1 MSTPASGRILVID
14 DEPAMCTLL
23 EDGLRE
29 YRHTVESV
37 ATGDA
42 AMSALA
48 DGEFDMVITDLRLRD
63 ESGLA
68 LCKRIV
74 ARLPDLPVV
83 VITAFGNF
91 EAAVAAIRAGAY
103 DFVSKP
109 VDMQT
114 LALVAQRA
122 IAHHALQREV
132 ARLRTTVQDSQGY
145 AGMVGESRAMRQMF
159 DMIGRLEGSTA
170 SVLLRG
176 ESGTGKELVA
186 RALHDGSRYRKGPFV
201 AINCAAV
208 PPTLLESTL
217 FGHVRG
223 AFTDAK
229 EARRGLFEEA
239 NGGTL
244 LLDEIGEM
252 PLEMQ
257 AKLLRVLQ
265 EKRVRPVGS
274 ATEIQFEA
282 RVISATNRDIED
294 AVAQGR
300 FREDLFYRIAVIT
313 IEVPPLRMR
322 GNDVLL
328 LAQSFV
334 KREAERAGKRVTGFD
349 RNAARKLL
357 EYTWPGNVRQ
367 LQNVIERATA
377 LARFEHIGI
386 EDLPDK
392 IADYESTPLVLA
404 GQPEEFVTL
413 AELETRYI
421 AHALRAAAGNKSMCA
436 RILGIDRRTLHRK
449 LGTPDPDAP
458 PEQEAPSS

>member
-1 MSTPASGRILVID
+1 MNEFTSGHVLVVD
-14 DEPAMCTLL
+14 DDAAMCDLL

-29 YRHTVESV
+29 YRYTVER
-37 ATGDA
+37 ATTGERA
-42 AMSALA
+42 LSALTSA
-48 DGEFDMVITDLRLRD
+48 EFSVVFTDLRLGK
-63 ESGLA
+63 ESGLT
-68 LCKRIV
+68 LCERIV
-74 ARLPDLPVV
+74 ARQPHLPVV
-83 VITAFGNF
+83 VVTAFGNF
-91 EAAVAAIRAGAY
+91 ETAVAAIRAGAY

-109 VDMQT
+109 VDMEA

-122 IAHHALQREV
+122 VKHHALQREV
-132 ARLRTTVQDSQGY
+132 AQLRTRVHGGQGY
-145 AGMVGESRAMRQMF
+145 AGMVGDSRAMRQMF
-159 DMIGRLEGSTA
+159 DMIGRIEGSCA

-186 RALHDGSRYRKGPFV
+186 RALHDGSHCRKGPFV

-217 FGHVRG
+217 FGHVSG

-229 EARRGLFEEA
+229 VARRGLFEEA
-239 NGGTL
+239 DGGTL

-265 EKRVRPVGS
+265 ERKVRPVGS
-274 ATEIQFEA
+274 ATEVPFEA
-282 RVISATNRDIED
+282 RVISATNRDIDD
-294 AVAQGR
+294 AVAHGR

-313 IEVPPLRMR
+313 IEIPPLRTR

-328 LAQSFV
+328 LAQSFLL
-334 KREAERAGKRVTGFD
+334 REAASAGKRITGFD

-377 LARFEHIGI
+377 MARFEHIGI

-392 IADYESTPLVLA
+392 IASYESIPLVVDDVDDD
-404 GQPEEFVTL
+404 FVTL
-413 AELETRYI
+413 LELENRYI
-421 AHALRAAAGNKSMCA
+421 AQALRVAAGNKSMCA
-436 RILGIDRRTLHRK
+436 RILGIDRRTLQRK
-449 LGTPDPDAP
+449 LGASGGDEPL
-458 PEQEAPSS
+458 EQE